1 VRFRAVFFDAGGTL
15 LDPSPSFHGLF
26 AATLAGRG
34 YHLDPEEIRRNLDTI
49 PSRFVQAAEER
60 ELWTTTDAGS
70 QRFWFGV
77 YDVFLRRVG
86 LPTDD
91 GLQDALYGAFTTLE
105 NYALY
110 PETTDVLD
118 ELSGAGLE
126 LGLISNFEPWLD
138 DLLVYLGVRDRFGV
152 RVVSGVEG
160 IEKPD
165 PRIFR
170 IALERAGRPP
180 EDVAYV
186 GDVPAID
193 VDPAEALGMTPVLI
207 DRRGRHA
214 HHTGLRITD
223 LRALPA
229 LLGRTDE

>member
-1 VRFRAVFFDAGGTL
+1 MRFRAVFFDAGGTL

-26 AATLAGRG
+26 AATLADRG
-34 YHLDPEEIRRNLDTI
+34 YRLDPEEIRRDLDTI
-49 PSRFVQAAEER
+49 PSRFVQAAEQR

-91 GLQDALYGAFTTLE
+91 GLQEALYGAFTTLE

-110 PETTDVLD
+110 PETTEVLD
-118 ELSGAGLE
+118 ELSAAGLD

-138 DLLVYLGVRDRFGV
+138 DLLAHLGVRDRFGV

-186 GDVPAID
+186 GDVPAVDI
-193 VDPAEALGMTPVLI
+193 DPAQALGMTPVLI

-214 HHTGLRITD
+214 DHAGLRVTD
-223 LRALPA
+223 LRELPA
-229 LLGRTDE
+229 VLGAHG